1 MIIEALQDDL
11 NTPLALSHLHS
22 DTREL
27 RTITDAEAQSVARD
41 GVVARAY
48 LLGLLQQDPEAWFKG
63 GAAEGSLDDA
73 AIDALIEERT
83 QARVDKNFQRA
94 DEIRDELAEQ
104 GILLE
109 DGAGGTTW
117 KRG

>member
-1 MIIEALQDDL
+1 MCI
-11 NTPLALSHLHS
+11 S
-22 DTREL
+22 TRGSSLMSFSWEKV
-27 RTITDAEAQSVARD
+27 RF
-41 GVVARAY
+41 
-48 LLGLLQQDPEAWFKG
+48 GLLSKAWFKG

-83 QARVDKNFQRA
+83 QARADKNFQRA